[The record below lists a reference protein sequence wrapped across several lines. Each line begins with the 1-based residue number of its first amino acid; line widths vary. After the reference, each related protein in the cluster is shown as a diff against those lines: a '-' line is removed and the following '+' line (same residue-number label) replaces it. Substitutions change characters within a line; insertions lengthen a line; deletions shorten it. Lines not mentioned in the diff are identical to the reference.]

1 MTETRRTPDDLQ
13 AYIEANQ
20 LSAQLLRDVGA
31 TPTVADA
38 AAVLGVDSEQIAKT
52 LLFLI
57 DEPGAQDT
65 ALRPVVVVS
74 HGERRVDRKRLA
86 AHLGVSNGRV
96 RFAPADVVLELLGY
110 PAGGV
115 PPFGHRTHV
124 RYILDASMV
133 ATAEQYHG
141 VFFGGGGD
149 DRTMLKLTIE
159 ELIRV
164 VSPEIVAVS

>member
-1 MTETRRTPDDLQ
+1 MTRTLCTPDDLQ
-13 AYIEANQ
+13 AFIEANQ

-31 TPTVADA
+31 TPTVPDA
-38 AAVLGVDSEQIAKT
+38 AAVLGVASEQIAKT

-57 DEPGAQDT
+57 DKPGAEHT
-65 ALRPVVVVS
+65 ASMPVIVIS

-86 AHLGVSNGRV
+86 RHFAVSNGRV
-96 RFAPADVVLELLGY
+96 RLAAADVVLELLGY

-115 PPFGHRTHV
+115 PPFGHRT
-124 RYILDASMV
+124 RLPCILDASMV
-133 ATAEQYHG
+133 AAASQYDG

-149 DRTMLKLTIE
+149 DRTMLRLTIE

-164 VSPEIVAVS
+164 VSPQIVEVS